1 MLLLRHLEPIPI
13 GLVSDEPIR
22 LAGLSSIFEQP
33 AHEGKPPLLP
43 VSGSIAELLA
53 HPALEYLVVDL
64 HSSSGGLEILEAIR
78 RARPALKLIVI
89 GPEGND
95 ELVLDSIVA
104 GARAYLELTAGLDA
118 VRMAIEVVTSGSIWA
133 PRRLLSKLIDRL
145 LKVPDSSLT
154 NANPRLT
161 DRERQVLDLILQAR
175 SNREIAHHLGIEE
188 RTVKAHVGRLMR
200 KAGAD
205 NRVELSMR
213 VLNRPPASGA
223 FFVERRHVERRHGE
237 RRHEPPS
244 PPKRRAAAE

>member
-1 MLLLRHLEPIPI
+1 MNPSGLRGSPA
-13 GLVSDEPIR
+13 S
-22 LAGLSSIFEQP
+22 LSSP
-33 AHEGKPPLLP
+33 PGKKSPLCFRFQ
-43 VSGSIAELLA
+43 GRIEELLA
-53 HPALEYLVVDL
+53 RPTLEYLVVDL
-64 HSSSGGLEILEAIR
+64 HSSSGGLEILEDIR
-78 RARPALKLIVI
+78 RARPSLKLIVI
-89 GPEGND
+89 GPAGND

-104 GARAYLELTAGLDA
+104 GARAYLELTAA
-118 VRMAIEVVTSGSIWA
+118 PETVRMAIEVVTGGSIWA

-154 NANPRLT
+154 NANPHLT
-161 DRERQVLDLILQAR
+161 DRERQILDLILQAR

-223 FFVERRHVERRHGE
+223 FFVERRHVERRHVE
-237 RRHEPPS
+237 RRNAPPS
-244 PPKRRAAAE
+244 HTPQASG